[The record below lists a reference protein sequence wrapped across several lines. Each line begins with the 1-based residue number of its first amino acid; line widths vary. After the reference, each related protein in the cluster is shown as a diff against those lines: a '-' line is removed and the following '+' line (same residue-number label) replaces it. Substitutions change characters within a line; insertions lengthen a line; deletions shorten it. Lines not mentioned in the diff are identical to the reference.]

1 MSRIRKAIAGG
12 WSAGIA
18 AVGTGLVFTGAPTK
32 AQVAGLIGTFVGG
45 FFLGF
50 IGVYMAKPNTP
61 AV

>member
-1 MSRIRKAIAGG
+1 MSKVRKAIAGG

-32 AQVAGLIGTFVGG
+32 EQVAGLIGTFVGG
-45 FFLGF
+45 FVFGF
-50 IGVYMAKPNTP
+50 IGVYMAKPNT